1 MPAMKSVTALEAKNR
16 FGEVLEAAQRQPVSI
31 TRNGRP
37 SVVVISAESYAR
49 RQHMA
54 RERLRQAMQ
63 RAGGH
68 AVAQGMN
75 AEVVEQLL
83 ADES

>member
-1 MPAMKSVTALEAKNR
+1 MKSITALEAKNR

-49 RQHMA
+49 RQRMA
-54 RERLRQAMQ
+54 RERLRLAMRQAGEY
-63 RAGGH
+63 ATAH
-68 AVAQGMN
+68 GMN
-75 AEVVEQLL
+75 EEVLDQLL

>member
-1 MPAMKSVTALEAKNR
+1 MKSVTALEAKNR
-16 FGEVLEAAQRQPVSI
+16 FGEVMEAAQRQPISI

-37 SVVVISAESYAR
+37 SVVMISAESYAR

-63 RAGGH
+63 RAGEH
-68 AVAQGMN
+68 AAVHGMN
-75 AEVVEQLL
+75 ENVLDQLL

>member
-1 MPAMKSVTALEAKNR
+1 MKSVTALEAKTR

-37 SVVVISAESYAR
+37 SAVMISAESYPR
-49 RQHMA
+49 RQRMA
-54 RERLRQAMQ
+54 RECLRQAV
-63 RAGGH
+63 RREGKYA
-68 AVAQGMN
+68 AAQGMGE
-75 AEVVEQLL
+75 AVLDQLL